1 MEKIGAVLAAMEN
14 PVESTDGYYGG
25 EDWTYEGIVLENYP
39 GVEYGSASSSHD
51 CEDVKS
57 VLEVKLGSSCKL
69 KEIYLIFRSIRVGSR
84 ARSLHWRRSLAI
96 TSRGMSLIARKI
108 VLGTRPTTHS
118 YLSRL

>member
-96 TSRGMSLIARKI
+96 TSRGMSLIARKT
-108 VLGTRPTTHS
+108 VLGTRPTAHS
-118 YLSRL
+118 CLSRL